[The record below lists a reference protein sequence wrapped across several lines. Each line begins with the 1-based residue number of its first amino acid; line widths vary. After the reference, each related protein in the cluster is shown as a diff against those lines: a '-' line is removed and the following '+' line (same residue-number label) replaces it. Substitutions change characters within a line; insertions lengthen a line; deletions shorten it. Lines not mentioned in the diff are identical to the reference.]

1 MKKIL
6 VLSLMEI
13 MKEVLTINL
22 VNDLKRTNELKKA
35 LTGALKEIHTKAYYR
50 KAPTTVDYP
59 YLTYY
64 LKHSKEEH
72 QYSYFW
78 EVHVWTRDIKLAEEF
93 ADKIEDLDGCQY
105 KDDVQTFDV
114 DLESRNNLDDEDKEI
129 QHIVLLFNLTY
140 FSVKG

>member
-1 MKKIL
+1 MYL
-6 VLSLMEI
+6 AMREI
-13 MKEVLTINL
+13 TKEVLTISVL
-22 VNDLKRTNELKKA
+22 TEFKRTNELKKV
-35 LTGALKEIHTKAYYR
+35 LTGALNEIHSKVYYR
-50 KAPTTVDYP
+50 KAPATADYP
-59 YLTYY
+59 YITYY
-64 LKHSKEEH
+64 LKHTKEEH

-78 EVHVWTRDIKLAEEF
+78 EVHVWTRDIKLAEEL
-93 ADKIEDLDGCQY
+93 ADKIEKLDGCQY